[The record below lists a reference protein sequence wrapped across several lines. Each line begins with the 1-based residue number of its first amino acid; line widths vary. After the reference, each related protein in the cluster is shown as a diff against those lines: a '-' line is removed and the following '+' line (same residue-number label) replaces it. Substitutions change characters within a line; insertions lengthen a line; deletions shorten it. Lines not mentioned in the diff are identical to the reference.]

1 MGEEDGHGERKNT
14 EAQGLRR
21 NGWPTGAGPD
31 ITTRRVCRRLR
42 ARGGQKMS
50 RERYKAIIYRE
61 KVDKAGNVTLEKVT
75 TSRWLTVT
83 QIASSVG
90 VTPQTMYRQIVDGGA
105 MPFTR
110 IGSQI
115 RVSVDDFLKWM
126 ESCQCAEYERPGAL

>member
-1 MGEEDGHGERKNT
+1 MAREKTQRRKDC
-14 EAQGLRR
+14 
-21 NGWPTGAGPD
+21 AGMAGRLALGQSQTLQQD
-31 ITTRRVCRRLR
+31 AFADVCGRV
-42 ARGGQKMS
+42 GGQKMS